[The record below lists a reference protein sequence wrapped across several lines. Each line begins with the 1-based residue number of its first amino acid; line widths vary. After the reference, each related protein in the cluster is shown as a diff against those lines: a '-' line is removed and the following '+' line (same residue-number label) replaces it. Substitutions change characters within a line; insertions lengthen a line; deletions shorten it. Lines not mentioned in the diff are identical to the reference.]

1 MKLRIGPGRLALKQL
16 GILAVCILA
25 AGPIIYCVLFV
36 RDAVVAESLSRA
48 IGDLP
53 SLSKFLR
60 GCGRAS
66 AVSIPMVIVIAIG
79 MRVLGK
85 YGWDSFPVAT
95 GAGVIL
101 AYAIFSAVSL
111 VVFGQAPG
119 FSRYPQEDVKD
130 AVIMVAVGALMS
142 ALYWILAVRSDRRR
156 RAILKKDELAL
167 RAME

>member
-1 MKLRIGPGRLALKQL
+1 MRPGIWFGRPALKRL

-36 RDAVVAESLSRA
+36 KNAVVSESLARA
-48 IGDLP
+48 IDDLP
-53 SLSKFLR
+53 SLSTFLR
-60 GCGRAS
+60 GCARAS
-66 AVSIPMVIVIAIG
+66 AVSFPMSVVIAIG

-95 GAGVIL
+95 GAGTVL
-101 AYAIFSAVSL
+101 AYAVFSAVSL
-111 VVFGQAPG
+111 IVFGQAPG
-119 FSRYPQEDVKD
+119 FSRYPEENVRD
-130 AVIMVAVGALMS
+130 AVIMIAFGALVS

-156 RAILKKDELAL
+156 REILRQNESAL